1 MKKENWFQT
10 TYQNFKKEQHVK
22 AELKK
27 LHKLAMQND
36 PAYLKEPARERV
48 ANDVNHDREM

>member
-10 TYQNFKKEQHVK
+10 TYQNFKKEQHIK

-27 LHKLAMQND
+27 LHKLAMNNN

-48 ANDVNHDREM
+48 VNDVNLDREM